1 MKENRSLREKEEDL
15 ASMRLCSA
23 LVAALALPHA
33 AQAGAAAAGDDL
45 ALRSFGAS
53 GAVAAELQRVQ
64 EMYGS
69 APPIAQLSG
78 DALSP
83 SASPQIRRDA
93 LVQLGDMF
101 FYGNQSLATAVNG
114 TLALQ
119 LYAEAAA
126 LGAPK
131 AQFHVG
137 VALSYGLWGFPL
149 DDAAAMTHY
158 YFAALG
164 GDVSA
169 SMALG
174 HRHLLGINAP
184 KTCETA
190 VRYYEVAANRAIE
203 LREANESEPAIYDMP
218 HRRLKTV
225 HETQHKKNIPS
236 DAAIVDYY
244 QFSAD
249 KGDPEATIN
258 LATLYFYGARGL
270 QQDLPRAAAL
280 FHKAYELGA
289 SGGAYHL
296 GHLYSHGI
304 GVRQDNDTAFR
315 YLQEAANEG
324 NTAAQNEL
332 AYMFLHGKGTV
343 RDLDRAVT
351 LFKSAA
357 KQGSMEAFY
366 NLGVLHMQG
375 GGSGKVLGKD
385 PEYEVAHGYFQVA
398 AHQGHTVS
406 SHKLGH
412 MSLHGIGTARSCK
425 NAVESFKMVA
435 ERGEWDRQLSQAF
448 KDFKNKDY
456 EASFMKY
463 AVMAQQGYEVAQHN
477 AAYLLDYG
485 FLAPSV
491 FAPAPSLGV
500 EDDEAV
506 ASVAVMLYKLA
517 ALQGNVDANLKIGD
531 YYYYGKGGHDV
542 DYMKA
547 SAHYSLASK
556 RSNSQAMFNLA
567 IMYEHGI
574 GVQQDFFLA
583 KRFFDRSRV
592 AHSDAHVP
600 VALALWKMRWHMT
613 LLQWKFWWDKL
624 VGNNP
629 APLPAGLKS
638 SPTPARPRKSSES
651 FGIISWLQGWLPSAD
666 SVGLSDWSAETLV
679 SRGRELV
686 FSDNFLILVIAVA
699 LGAVLYV
706 RSERQNLRDQL
717 EDQLRQQQQ
726 QQQEPQR
733 EDQQHDPLPVQ

>member
-1 MKENRSLREKEEDL
+1 
-15 ASMRLCSA
+15 MRLLAA
-23 LVAALALPHA
+23 LVLAASACASASASTSASA
-33 AQAGAAAAGDDL
+33 ASLTARSPDL
-45 ALRSFGAS
+45 
-53 GAVAAELQRVQ
+53 AAELARVQ
-64 EMYGS
+64 ELY
-69 APPIAQLSG
+69 PPIQQLG
-78 DALSP
+78 DDALSSSTP
-83 SASPQIRRDA
+83 PPRRRDA
-93 LVQLGDMF
+93 LVQLGDVF
-101 FYGNQSLATAVNG
+101 FYGNASLAAAPNG
-114 TLALQ
+114 SLALQ
-119 LYAEAAA
+119 LYGEAAA
-126 LGAPK
+126 LGDPR
-131 AQFHVG
+131 AQFHVA

-149 DDAAAMTHY
+149 DAAAALTHF

-164 GDVSA
+164 GDVGA
-169 SMALG
+169 AMALG
-174 HRHLLGINAP
+174 HRHLLGVGAP
-184 KTCETA
+184 KNCESA

-203 LREANESEPAIYDMP
+203 LREANDSLPAIHDMP

-225 HETQHKKNIPS
+225 HETQHKKNVPS

-270 QQDLPRAAAL
+270 EQDLPRAAAL

-296 GHLYSHGI
+296 GHVYCHGI
-304 GVRQDNDTAFR
+304 GVRQDNDTAFK

-332 AYMFLHGKGTV
+332 AYMHLHGKGTPL
-343 RDLDRAVT
+343 DLDRAVT
-351 LFKSAA
+351 LFKAAA

-375 GGSGKVLGKD
+375 GGSGKVLGKE

-435 ERGEWDRQLSQAF
+435 ERGDWDRLLSQAY
-448 KDFKNKDY
+448 KDFRNKDY

-491 FAPAPSLGV
+491 FSPAPTLELEND
-500 EDDEAV
+500 EDA
-506 ASVAVMLYKLA
+506 ATVAVMLYKLA

-542 DYMKA
+542 DFMKA

-556 RSNSQAMFNLA
+556 RSNSQAMFNLG

-583 KRFFDRSRV
+583 KRFYDRSRV

-600 VALALWKMRWHMT
+600 VTLALWKMRWHMT
-613 LLQWKFWWDKL
+613 LLSWKHWWDKL
-624 VGNNP
+624 VGNDP
-629 APLPAGLKS
+629 LPLPAGLKPS
-638 SPTPARPRKSSES
+638 AAARNSRRRGSDS
-651 FGIISWLQGWLPSAD
+651 SWLSMDWLSSWIPGWVSNAGEGLDMSVLSAD
-666 SVGLSDWSAETLV
+666 HLAEHWQDY
-679 SRGRELV
+679 V
-686 FSDNFLILVIAVA
+686 FSDNFAILVLSLA
-699 LGAVLYV
+699 LGVVLYV
-706 RSERQNLRDQL
+706 RAKRQHLRDQQ
-717 EDQLRQQQQ
+717 EQREFQVAAGGEGAAPDARQQ
-726 QQQEPQR
+726 
-733 EDQQHDPLPVQ
+733 